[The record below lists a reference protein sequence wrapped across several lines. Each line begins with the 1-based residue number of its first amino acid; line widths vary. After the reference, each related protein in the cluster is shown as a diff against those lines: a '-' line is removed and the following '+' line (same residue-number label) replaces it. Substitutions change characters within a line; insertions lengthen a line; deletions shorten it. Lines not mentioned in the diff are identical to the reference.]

1 MKEGYL
7 QALLFLLLVSMVE
20 ASKYCG
26 YVGEEAETIDQNFSD
41 CLSKQKQDTRLQT
54 AIAFEV
60 CFGYNFTSLNTTVYE
75 PYRKKRLDVN
85 KKLVDFALTTCDLSL
100 RPDKRPMMKD
110 GVTVD
115 APKEA
120 LLTTNCRQFFDLMV
134 DELFRDEFTE
144 ESIKN
149 LASDN
154 KDLIS
159 HLYNFMNRGSFYNE
173 IVAIML
179 PLKQCQE
186 PELKLRNTLVQK
198 YLQEFIDK
206 IINPKNPSF
215 NWQNIDVLLNADV
228 YALKSDRYDTPIFE
242 KEIKEESDIQS
253 KRLKLTTLT
262 KPILMERREFEDKSQ
277 KEKNK
282 ERKYFRE
289 RDKLTTEELLKED
302 REKEERI
309 KKDDMD
315 DEDYYGMTLKEL
327 NEHKEIPDET
337 YNLRNEFDEDHKHD
351 YEKQIEISDIWDPNL
366 IIGRQRFND
375 EDYNRYKIRGFDID
389 GKINTLFAI

>member
-7 QALLFLLLVSMVE
+7 QILLFLLLISMAR

-26 YVGEEAETIDQNFSD
+26 YVGEEAEKIEQSFND
-41 CLSKQKQDTRLQT
+41 CLSKQRQDTRLQS

-60 CFGYNFTSLNTTVYE
+60 CFGYNFTSLNSTVYE

-85 KKLVDFALTTCDLSL
+85 KKLLDFALTTCDLSL

-110 GVTVD
+110 GITVD

-120 LLTTNCRQFFDLMV
+120 LLTTKCRQFFDLMV
-134 DELFRDEFTE
+134 DELFKDEFTE

-149 LASDN
+149 LASAN

-159 HLYNFMNRGSFYNE
+159 HLYNFMNRGSFYDE

-206 IINPKNPSF
+206 ILNPKNPSF

-228 YALKSDRYDTPIFE
+228 YALKSDRYDTPMFD
-242 KEIKEESDIQS
+242 KEMQDEADAQNK
-253 KRLKLTTLT
+253 KLKLTTLT
-262 KPILMERREFEDKSQ
+262 KPILMERREFKDKTQ

-282 ERKYFRE
+282 EREYFRD
-289 RDKLTTEELLKED
+289 RNKLTTEELLDED
-302 REKEERI
+302 RKKEERI

-315 DEDYYGMTLKEL
+315 DEDYYGMSLKEL
-327 NEHKEIPDET
+327 NDNKEISDEA
-337 YNLRNEFDEDHKHD
+337 YNWRKEFDEDHKHD

-375 EDYNRYKIRGFDID
+375 EDYHRYKIRGFDID